1 MSRTRPQ
8 FHGVQQAHS
17 QPNSRQG
24 VLGDFPVELRNVSF
38 RKGPPNLP
46 DQLPNFA
53 SRRVVRPPTGARK
66 ETPRHGNQKSPAHWR
81 KYVRWGFKG
90 LAVGMGAVLAVTGIS
105 VFQLSNTL
113 KENNIQLIDAEGNA
127 FAQPGVEDL
136 NGPINL
142 LLVGS
147 DTRAGQ
153 GAGFGNEESELAD
166 VIMLLHISADKKNA
180 VALSFPRD
188 LLVPIP
194 ACPNPEGGAFSAMSR
209 QQINSSIAYGGP
221 VCTLLTVQAL
231 TGVRI
236 PYLGV
241 IDFRGVIEMSNAIG
255 GVEVCVANPI
265 DDPKSKLKLDAGVH
279 TLQGREALAFLRTR
293 YGVGDGSDLARI
305 SNQQVFLTS
314 LLRKVKNE
322 GVLNNPIYMY
332 SLANAAARN
341 MKLSDSMT
349 DLGTMV
355 ALAGALRDVD
365 LDKMTF
371 LQVPS
376 RGGLSGSEA
385 GRVEPIYEQA
395 QLIFDRIANDQPVLI
410 KKANTGFGA
419 TLKEPDV
426 PETETGEGTEADE
439 DVLPEWARGTNAATE
454 LCSD

>member
-1 MSRTRPQ
+1 MS
-8 FHGVQQAHS
+8 
-17 QPNSRQG
+17 
-24 VLGDFPVELRNVSF
+24 
-38 RKGPPNLP
+38 

-53 SRRVVRPPTGARK
+53 TRRVVRPSSGPRK
-66 ETPRHGNQKSPAHWR
+66 EVPRHGNQKPPAPWR

-90 LAVGMGAVLAVTGIS
+90 LAVGMGALLAVAGIS

-113 KENNIQLIDAEGNA
+113 KENNIQLVDAEGNA
-127 FAQPGVEDL
+127 FAQPSVEDL
-136 NGPINL
+136 NGPINV

-147 DTRAGQ
+147 DTRQGQ
-153 GAGFGNEESELAD
+153 GKGYGNEESELAD
-166 VIMLLHISADKKNA
+166 VIMLLHISGDRKNA

-194 ACPNPEGGAFSAMSR
+194 ACPDPDGGSFSAMSR

-231 TGVRI
+231 TGVKI

-255 GVEVCVANPI
+255 GVEVCVANDI
-265 DDPKSKLKLDAGVH
+265 DDPNAKLKLEAGIH

-355 ALAGALRDVD
+355 ALAGALRNVD

-385 GRVEPIYEQA
+385 GRVEPIYDQA
-395 QLIFDRIANDQPVLI
+395 QLIFDRIANDQPVVI

-419 TLKEPDV
+419 SVKESPT
-426 PETETGEGTEADE
+426 PEPEESSADQVDE

>member
-1 MSRTRPQ
+1 
-8 FHGVQQAHS
+8 
-17 QPNSRQG
+17 
-24 VLGDFPVELRNVSF
+24 
-38 RKGPPNLP
+38 
-46 DQLPNFA
+46 
-53 SRRVVRPPTGARK
+53 VVRPPTGPKK
-66 ETPRHGNQKSPAHWR
+66 ETPRHGNHKSPAPWR

-147 DTRAGQ
+147 DTRQGQ
-153 GAGFGNEESELAD
+153 GAGYGNEESELAD
-166 VIMLLHISADKKNA
+166 VIMLLHISADRKNA

-194 ACPNPEGGAFSAMSR
+194 ACPNPEGGAFSAMNR

-221 VCTLLTVQAL
+221 VCTLLTIQAL
-231 TGVRI
+231 TGVKI

-265 DDPKSKLKLDAGVH
+265 DDPKAKLKLDAGVH

-385 GRVEPIYEQA
+385 GRVEPIYDQA

-410 KKANTGFGA
+410 KRANTGFGA
-419 TLKEPDV
+419 TPKESDAPGA
-426 PETETGEGTEADE
+426 EAGEATEVDE

>member
-1 MSRTRPQ
+1 M
-8 FHGVQQAHS
+8 
-17 QPNSRQG
+17 
-24 VLGDFPVELRNVSF
+24 
-38 RKGPPNLP
+38 P

-53 SRRVVRPPTGARK
+53 TRRVVRPPTVLKK
-66 ETPRHGNQKSPAHWR
+66 ETPRHGNQKSPAPWR

-166 VIMLLHISADKKNA
+166 VIMLLHISADRKNA

-194 ACPNPEGGAFSAMSR
+194 ACPNPEGSPFSAMSR

-265 DDPKSKLKLDAGVH
+265 DDPKSKLKLEAGVH

-293 YGVGDGSDLARI
+293 YGIGDGSDLARI

-341 MKLSDSMT
+341 MKLSESMT

-385 GRVEPIYEQA
+385 GRVEPIYDQA

-419 TLKEPDV
+419 TLKEQDAL
-426 PETETGEGTEADE
+426 EAETGDAAASDE

>member
-1 MSRTRPQ
+1 MS
-8 FHGVQQAHS
+8 
-17 QPNSRQG
+17 
-24 VLGDFPVELRNVSF
+24 E
-38 RKGPPNLP
+38 
-46 DQLPNFA
+46 QLPNFA
-53 SRRVVRPPTGARK
+53 TRRVVRPSSGPRK
-66 ETPRHGNQKSPAHWR
+66 EVPRHGNQKPPAPWR

-90 LAVGMGAVLAVTGIS
+90 LAVGMGALLAVAGIS

-127 FAQPGVEDL
+127 FAQPSVEDL
-136 NGPINL
+136 NGPINV

-147 DTRAGQ
+147 DTRQGQ
-153 GAGFGNEESELAD
+153 GKGYGNEESELAD
-166 VIMLLHISADKKNA
+166 VIMLLHISGDRKNA

-194 ACPNPEGGAFSAMSR
+194 ACPDPNGGSFSAMSR

-231 TGVRI
+231 TGVKI

-255 GVEVCVANPI
+255 GVEVCVANDI
-265 DDPKSKLKLDAGVH
+265 DDPNAKLKLEAGIH

-355 ALAGALRDVD
+355 ALAGALRNVD

-385 GRVEPIYEQA
+385 GRVEPIYDQA
-395 QLIFDRIANDQPVLI
+395 QLIFDRIANDQPVVI

-419 TLKEPDV
+419 SVKESPT
-426 PETETGEGTEADE
+426 PEPEESTADQVDE

>member
-1 MSRTRPQ
+1 LS
-8 FHGVQQAHS
+8 
-17 QPNSRQG
+17 
-24 VLGDFPVELRNVSF
+24 
-38 RKGPPNLP
+38 

-53 SRRVVRPPTGARK
+53 TRRVVRPPAGPRK
-66 ETPRHGNQKSPAHWR
+66 ETPRHGNQKSPAPWR

-127 FAQPGVEDL
+127 FAQPSIEDL
-136 NGPINL
+136 NGPINV

-147 DTRAGQ
+147 DTRQGQ
-153 GAGFGNEESELAD
+153 GKGFGNEESELAD
-166 VIMLLHISADKKNA
+166 VIMLLHISGDRKNA

-194 ACPNPEGGAFSAMSR
+194 ACPNPEGGSFSAMSR

-221 VCTLLTVQAL
+221 VCTLLTIQAL
-231 TGVRI
+231 TGVKI

-265 DDPKSKLKLDAGVH
+265 DDPLSKLKLDAGVH
-279 TLQGREALAFLRTR
+279 TLQGRQALAFLRTR
-293 YGVGDGSDLARI
+293 YGIGDGSDLARI

-355 ALAGALRDVD
+355 ALAGALRTVD

-385 GRVEPIYEQA
+385 GRVEPIYDQA
-395 QLIFDRIANDQPVLI
+395 QLIFDRIANDEPVII
-410 KKANTGFGA
+410 KKANTGYGA
-419 TLKEPDV
+419 TVKD
-426 PETETGEGTEADE
+426 PESSESSSGDTTESEE

>member
-1 MSRTRPQ
+1 MS
-8 FHGVQQAHS
+8 
-17 QPNSRQG
+17 N
-24 VLGDFPVELRNVSF
+24 
-38 RKGPPNLP
+38 
-46 DQLPNFA
+46 QLPNFA
-53 SRRVVRPPTGARK
+53 TRRVVRPTKGPGR
-66 ETPRHGNQKSPAHWR
+66 ETPRHGNQKSPAPWR
-81 KYVRWGFKG
+81 QYIRWGFKG
-90 LAVGMGAVLAVTGIS
+90 LAVGMGALLAVAGIS

-113 KENNIQLIDAEGNA
+113 KESSIQLVDAEGNV
-127 FAQPGVEDL
+127 FAQPSVEDL
-136 NGPINL
+136 NGPLNI

-147 DTRAGQ
+147 DTRKGQ
-153 GAGFGNEESELAD
+153 GKGFGNEESELAD
-166 VIMLLHISADKKNA
+166 VIMLLHISADRKNA

-194 ACPNPEGGAFSAMSR
+194 SCPDPEGGSFSAMSR

-221 VCTLLTVQAL
+221 VCTLLTVQNL
-231 TGVRI
+231 TGVTI
-236 PYLGV
+236 PYLAM

-255 GVEVCVANPI
+255 GVEVCVAKPI
-265 DDPKSKLKLDAGVH
+265 DDPQSKLQLEAGMH

-293 YGVGDGSDLARI
+293 YGIGDGSDLARI

-355 ALAGALRDVD
+355 ALAGALRNVD
-365 LDKMTF
+365 LDRVTF

-385 GRVEPIYEQA
+385 GRVEPIYDQA
-395 QLIFDRIANDQPVLI
+395 KLIFDRLANDEPVVI
-410 KKANTGFGA
+410 VKANTGFGA
-419 TLKEPDV
+419 SVKVGDTS
-426 PETETGEGTEADE
+426 ETDSE
-439 DVLPEWARGTNAATE
+439 DSKNVLPEWARGTNAATE

>member
-1 MSRTRPQ
+1 MS
-8 FHGVQQAHS
+8 
-17 QPNSRQG
+17 
-24 VLGDFPVELRNVSF
+24 E
-38 RKGPPNLP
+38 
-46 DQLPNFA
+46 QLPNFA
-53 SRRVVRPPTGARK
+53 TRRVVRPSSGPRK
-66 ETPRHGNQKSPAHWR
+66 EVPRHGNQKPPAPWR

-90 LAVGMGAVLAVTGIS
+90 LAVGMGALLAVAGIS

-113 KENNIQLIDAEGNA
+113 KENNIQLVDAEGNA
-127 FAQPGVEDL
+127 FAQPSVEDL
-136 NGPINL
+136 NGPINV

-147 DTRAGQ
+147 DTRQGQ
-153 GAGFGNEESELAD
+153 GKGYGNEESELAD
-166 VIMLLHISADKKNA
+166 VIMLLHISGDRKNA

-194 ACPNPEGGAFSAMSR
+194 ACPDPDGGSFSAMSR

-231 TGVRI
+231 TGVKI

-255 GVEVCVANPI
+255 GVEVCVANDI
-265 DDPKSKLKLDAGVH
+265 DDPNAKLKLEAGIH

-355 ALAGALRDVD
+355 ALAGALRNVD

-385 GRVEPIYEQA
+385 GRVEPIYDQA
-395 QLIFDRIANDQPVLI
+395 QLIFDRIANDQPVVI

-419 TLKEPDV
+419 SVKESPT
-426 PETETGEGTEADE
+426 PEPEESTADQVDE

>member
-1 MSRTRPQ
+1 MS
-8 FHGVQQAHS
+8 
-17 QPNSRQG
+17 
-24 VLGDFPVELRNVSF
+24 E
-38 RKGPPNLP
+38 
-46 DQLPNFA
+46 QLPNYA
-53 SRRVVRPPTGARK
+53 TRRVVRPPNGPRK
-66 ETPRHGNQKSPAHWR
+66 EIPRHGNQKSAAPWR

-113 KENNIQLIDAEGNA
+113 KQNNIQLIDAEGNA

-147 DTRAGQ
+147 DTRQGQ
-153 GAGFGNEESELAD
+153 GKGFGNEESELAD
-166 VIMLLHISADKKNA
+166 VIMLLHISADRKNA

-188 LLVPIP
+188 LMVPIP

-221 VCTLLTVQAL
+221 VCTLLTIQAL
-231 TGVRI
+231 TGVKI

-265 DDPKSKLKLDAGVH
+265 DDPKAKLKLDAGVH

-293 YGVGDGSDLARI
+293 YGIGDGSDLARI

-365 LDKMTF
+365 LDKITF

-385 GRVEPIYEQA
+385 GRVEPIYDQA

-410 KKANTGFGA
+410 MKANTGFGA
-419 TLKEPDV
+419 TPKESDAPGV
-426 PETETGEGTEADE
+426 ETGEAGEPDQ

>member
-1 MSRTRPQ
+1 
-8 FHGVQQAHS
+8 
-17 QPNSRQG
+17 
-24 VLGDFPVELRNVSF
+24 
-38 RKGPPNLP
+38 
-46 DQLPNFA
+46 
-53 SRRVVRPPTGARK
+53 
-66 ETPRHGNQKSPAHWR
+66 
-81 KYVRWGFKG
+81 
-90 LAVGMGAVLAVTGIS
+90 MGALLAVTGIS

-127 FAQPGVEDL
+127 FAQPSVEDL
-136 NGPINL
+136 NGPVNI

-147 DTRAGQ
+147 DTRQGQ
-153 GAGFGNEESELAD
+153 GKGFGNEESELAD
-166 VIMLLHISADKKNA
+166 VIMLLHISEDRKNA

-194 ACPNPEGGAFSAMSR
+194 SCPDPEGGSFSAMSR

-221 VCTLLTVQAL
+221 VCTLLTIQNL
-231 TGVRI
+231 TGVKI
-236 PYLGV
+236 PYLAM

-355 ALAGALRDVD
+355 ALAGALRNVD

-385 GRVEPIYEQA
+385 GRVEPIYDQA
-395 QLIFDRIANDQPVLI
+395 QLIFDRIANDQPVVI

-419 TLKEPDV
+419 TVKEP
-426 PETETGEGTEADE
+426 PALESEASAEATNEE
-439 DVLPEWARGTNAATE
+439 DVMPEWARGTNAATE

>member
-1 MSRTRPQ
+1 MS
-8 FHGVQQAHS
+8 
-17 QPNSRQG
+17 N
-24 VLGDFPVELRNVSF
+24 
-38 RKGPPNLP
+38 
-46 DQLPNFA
+46 QLPNFA
-53 SRRVVRPPTGARK
+53 TRRVVRPTKGPGR
-66 ETPRHGNQKSPAHWR
+66 ETPRHGNQKSPAPWR
-81 KYVRWGFKG
+81 KYIRWGFKG
-90 LAVGMGAVLAVTGIS
+90 LAVGMGALLAVAGIS

-113 KENNIQLIDAEGNA
+113 KESSIQLVDAEGNV
-127 FAQPGVEDL
+127 FAQPSVEDL
-136 NGPINL
+136 NGPLNI

-147 DTRAGQ
+147 DTRKGQ
-153 GAGFGNEESELAD
+153 GKGFGNEESELAD
-166 VIMLLHISADKKNA
+166 VIMLLHISADRKNA

-194 ACPNPEGGAFSAMSR
+194 SCPDPEGGSFSAMSR

-221 VCTLLTVQAL
+221 VCTLLTVQNL
-231 TGVRI
+231 TGVTI
-236 PYLGV
+236 PYLAM

-255 GVEVCVANPI
+255 GVEVCVAKPI
-265 DDPKSKLKLDAGVH
+265 DDPQSKLQLEAGMH

-293 YGVGDGSDLARI
+293 YGIGDGSDLARI

-355 ALAGALRDVD
+355 ALAGALRNVD
-365 LDKMTF
+365 LDRVTF

-385 GRVEPIYEQA
+385 GRVEPIYDQA
-395 QLIFDRIANDQPVLI
+395 KLIFDRLANDEPVVI
-410 KKANTGFGA
+410 VKANTGFGA
-419 TLKEPDV
+419 SVKVGDTS
-426 PETETGEGTEADE
+426 ETDSE
-439 DVLPEWARGTNAATE
+439 DSKNVLPEWARGTNAATE

>member
-1 MSRTRPQ
+1 
-8 FHGVQQAHS
+8 
-17 QPNSRQG
+17 
-24 VLGDFPVELRNVSF
+24 
-38 RKGPPNLP
+38 
-46 DQLPNFA
+46 
-53 SRRVVRPPTGARK
+53 
-66 ETPRHGNQKSPAHWR
+66 
-81 KYVRWGFKG
+81 
-90 LAVGMGAVLAVTGIS
+90 MGAVLAVTGIS

-147 DTRAGQ
+147 DTRQGQ
-153 GAGFGNEESELAD
+153 GKGFGDDESELAD
-166 VIMLLHISADKKNA
+166 VIMLLHISADRKNA

-221 VCTLLTVQAL
+221 VCTLLTIQAL
-231 TGVRI
+231 TGVKI

-265 DDPKSKLKLDAGVH
+265 DDPKAKLKLDAGVH

-293 YGVGDGSDLARI
+293 YGIGDGSDLARI

-355 ALAGALRDVD
+355 ALAGALRNVD

-385 GRVEPIYEQA
+385 GRVEPIYDQA

-419 TLKEPDV
+419 TPKESDV
-426 PETETGEGTEADE
+426 PAAETGESVEPDE

>member
-1 MSRTRPQ
+1 M
-8 FHGVQQAHS
+8 
-17 QPNSRQG
+17 
-24 VLGDFPVELRNVSF
+24 
-38 RKGPPNLP
+38 GP
-46 DQLPNFA
+46 
-53 SRRVVRPPTGARK
+53 RK
-66 ETPRHGNQKSPAHWR
+66 EIPRHGNPKSPARWR
-81 KYVRWGFKG
+81 KFVRWGFKG
-90 LAVGMGAVLAVTGIS
+90 LAVGMGALLAVAGIS

-127 FAQPGVEDL
+127 FAQPSVEDL
-136 NGPINL
+136 NGPINV

-147 DTRAGQ
+147 DTRQGQ
-153 GAGFGNEESELAD
+153 GKGYGNEESELAD
-166 VIMLLHISADKKNA
+166 VIMLLHISEDRKNA

-188 LLVPIP
+188 LLVAIP
-194 ACPNPEGGAFSAMSR
+194 ACPDPEGGSFSAMSR

-221 VCTLLTVQAL
+221 VCTLLTIQAL
-231 TGVRI
+231 TGVKI

-255 GVEVCVANPI
+255 GVEVCLANPI
-265 DDPKSKLKLDAGVH
+265 NDPNSKLQLEAGVH
-279 TLQGREALAFLRTR
+279 TLQGRQALAFLRTR

-355 ALAGALRDVD
+355 ALAGALRNVD

-385 GRVEPIYEQA
+385 GRVEPIYDQA
-395 QLIFDRIANDQPVLI
+395 QLIFDRIANDEPLVI

-419 TLKEPDV
+419 TPKETASPDA
-426 PETETGEGTEADE
+426 ETSTDQTE

>member
-1 MSRTRPQ
+1 
-8 FHGVQQAHS
+8 
-17 QPNSRQG
+17 
-24 VLGDFPVELRNVSF
+24 
-38 RKGPPNLP
+38 
-46 DQLPNFA
+46 
-53 SRRVVRPPTGARK
+53 
-66 ETPRHGNQKSPAHWR
+66 
-81 KYVRWGFKG
+81 
-90 LAVGMGAVLAVTGIS
+90 
-105 VFQLSNTL
+105 
-113 KENNIQLIDAEGNA
+113 
-127 FAQPGVEDL
+127 
-136 NGPINL
+136 
-142 LLVGS
+142 
-147 DTRAGQ
+147 
-153 GAGFGNEESELAD
+153 
-166 VIMLLHISADKKNA
+166 
-180 VALSFPRD
+180 
-188 LLVPIP
+188 
-194 ACPNPEGGAFSAMSR
+194 
-209 QQINSSIAYGGP
+209 
-221 VCTLLTVQAL
+221 
-231 TGVRI
+231 
-236 PYLGV
+236 
-241 IDFRGVIEMSNAIG
+241 MSNAIG

-265 DDPKSKLKLDAGVH
+265 DDPKAKLKLDAGVH

-385 GRVEPIYEQA
+385 GRVEPIYDQA

-419 TLKEPDV
+419 TPKESDAPD
-426 PETETGEGTEADE
+426 PATGESVEPDE